1 VRKACQD
8 MPDPEPLSMFDDV
21 YTSPTRPLA
30 TERAQLARYLDS
42 FVETEAGR

>member
-1 VRKACQD
+1 
-8 MPDPEPLSMFDDV
+8 MPDPEPLSMFDNV

-30 TERAQLARYLDS
+30 AERERLAAYLDS